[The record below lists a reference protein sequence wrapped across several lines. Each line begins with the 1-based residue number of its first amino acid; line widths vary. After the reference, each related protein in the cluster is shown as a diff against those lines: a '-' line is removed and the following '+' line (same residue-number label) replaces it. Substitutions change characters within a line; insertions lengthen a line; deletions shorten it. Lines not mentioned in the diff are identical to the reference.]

1 MNILK
6 KIQPLV
12 GLATLIALAIG
23 LWYVYQAPAD
33 FQQGGAVRILYIHV
47 PSAKLAL
54 LSYLFLTAASILYL
68 WKRYEGADILA
79 EAAASVGAAFTV
91 ITLASGSIW
100 GKPMW
105 GTWWAWDA
113 RLTSMLVLLILYKG
127 LMVLRHSLD
136 DPVKGARATAILAII
151 GAVDLP
157 IIHYSVVWWRTLHQP
172 PSLATG
178 ENTAVHITGP
188 LLPPLLILSVAF
200 ILLGLYMVT
209 VKARQIEA
217 RRHLDALEAARMHH
231 DE

>member
-1 MNILK
+1 MKILK
-6 KIQPLV
+6 KIQPYL
-12 GLATLIALAIG
+12 GWATLLSLAVG
-23 LWYVYQAPAD
+23 AWFVYSAPAD

-54 LSYLFLTAASILYL
+54 LSYLFLTIASILYL
-68 WKRYEGADILA
+68 WKRSETADILA

-113 RLTSMLVLLILYKG
+113 RLTSMLVLLILFKG

-136 DPVKGARATAILAII
+136 DPIKGARATAILALI

-172 PSLATG
+172 PSLAAG
-178 ENTAVHITGP
+178 SNAAVHISGP
-188 LLPPLLILSVAF
+188 LLPPLLILSGAF

-217 RRHLDALEAARMHH
+217 HRRLDALESARMHH